1 MTSVPYLAVPLVFG
15 GLSSCGTET
24 PTMVYWSGVFSLIAL
39 SSSGVKVLVILPL
52 LTMSAKLID
61 FFDFGCETVELRTTS
76 SPAGTPIDA
85 AAASVNAIRPAAP
98 ARLMESKFIIV
109 LQLPPVICAPS
120 TGSLNFGSLEA
131 SWTRMSFQDEPSS
144 SETICAMVEAICW
157 PISALP
163 QVTVTRPSG
172 PIEYQVDGSKLE
184 GAANAWSM
192 PGTAA
197 YPSTRPVAAEP
208 TRNERRLR
216 SVGAIFT
223 CVFMWP
229 SARCRRWRRC
239 AFRMPRA

>member
-1 MTSVPYLAVPLVFG
+1 
-15 GLSSCGTET
+15 
-24 PTMVYWSGVFSLIAL
+24 MVYWSGVFSLIAL

-76 SPAGTPIDA
+76 SPAGTPIA
-85 AAASVNAIRPAAP
+85 LAAASVNAIRPAAP
-98 ARLMESKFIIV
+98 ARLIASKFIIV

-157 PISALP
+157 PMSALP
-163 QVTVTRPSG
+163 HVTVTRPSG
-172 PIEYQVDGSKLE
+172 PIEYQVDGSKFE
-184 GAANAWSM
+184 GAAKAWSM

-197 YPSTRPVAAEP
+197 
-208 TRNERRLR
+208 
-216 SVGAIFT
+216 
-223 CVFMWP
+223 
-229 SARCRRWRRC
+229 
-239 AFRMPRA
+239 